1 MSISS
6 ARPMG
11 FVLAGGASRRFGRD
25 KALLP
30 WGHGTLLDHALA
42 RLMAVC
48 ERVEVLCGSDPR
60 YEGRG
65 VRIRTDIVA
74 GAGPLGGLLTGVEA
88 AAGAPALF
96 LPVDVPLLPVG
107 LMGALVERLPNHDAV
122 VPVTARGPEPVCGL
136 YAHSCAAAMREAI
149 AHRRLHATAFWDSV
163 RVRTFG
169 LDEVQRWGDTQAL
182 FTNVNTPADLEAIA
196 RMA

>member
-1 MSISS
+1 VSVSG
-6 ARPMG
+6 AKPVG

-25 KALLP
+25 KALVP
-30 WGHGTLLDHALA
+30 WGQGTLLAHALA

-60 YEGRG
+60 YEGCGART
-65 VRIRTDIVA
+65 RTDVVA

-96 LPVDVPLLPVG
+96 LPVDMPLLPVG
-107 LMGALVERLPNHDAV
+107 LMGALVERLPGHDAV

-149 AHRRLHATAFWDSV
+149 GQGRLHATAFWDKV

-169 LDEVQRWGDTQAL
+169 LDETQRWGDALAL
-182 FTNVNTPADLEAIA
+182 FANVNTPADLEVLLT
-196 RMA
+196 